1 MLPEDS
7 DTTDTP
13 LADTDFRI
21 LLIEDDPT
29 NRMIMERLV
38 ERIHGCHAIS
48 FNNPLDLIAAL
59 DTIEFDVGI
68 VDYQLPHLNG
78 IELIKEVH
86 RHPAH
91 TDKPIVIVTADKD
104 RDIRIE
110 ALTSGAVDFLNKPV
124 EIVEF
129 KARVRNLTKLAE
141 AQRKLS
147 MRAEWL
153 KEEVDRATTELR
165 KRGEEIVHRLILASE
180 YEDLDTAMH
189 TLRMANFCE
198 LIAEELGM
206 SMDFRHDLKMAAPMH
221 DIGKVAIPDRIM
233 RKRGPLTPEEREE
246 INRHTEIGAGILQGS
261 SCRLL
266 QVATQIAATH
276 HERWDGSGYP
286 HGLRGDEIPL
296 VGRIAAV
303 ADVFDAL
310 TTAPPYKSAWTNE
323 QAFRFLEDKAGS
335 DFDPE
340 CVAAFL
346 GKRKEVEKIQAKF
359 AAAPMPVARNG

>member
-1 MLPEDS
+1 M
-7 DTTDTP
+7 TDTP
-13 LADTDFRI
+13 LADTEFRI
-21 LLIEDDPT
+21 LLVEDDPT

-38 ERIHGCHAIS
+38 ERIPGCHAVS
-48 FNNPLDLIAAL
+48 FAHPIDLIAAL
-59 DTIEFDVGI
+59 DMVEFDVAI
-68 VDYQLPHLNG
+68 VDYQLPGLNG
-78 IELIKEVH
+78 IELIKEIH
-86 RHPAH
+86 QHPAH
-91 TDKPIVIVTADKD
+91 TDKPMVIVTADKD
-104 RDIRIE
+104 RDTRIE
-110 ALTSGAVDFLNKPV
+110 ALTSGAVDFLNKPL

-180 YEDLDTAMH
+180 YKDLDTAMH

-206 SMDFRHDLKMAAPMH
+206 SMEFRRDLKMAAPMH
-221 DIGKVAIPDRIM
+221 DIGKVGIPDRIM
-233 RKRGPLTPEEREE
+233 LKRGPLTPEEREE
-246 INRHTEIGAGILQGS
+246 INRHTEIGAGILKGS

-286 HGLRGDEIPL
+286 NGLRGEEIPL

-310 TTAPPYKSAWTNE
+310 TTERPYKSAWTNE
-323 QAFRFLEDKAGS
+323 RAFSFLEEKSGS

-340 CVAAFL
+340 CIAAFL
-346 GKRKEVEKIQAKF
+346 SKKKEVEEIQARF
-359 AAAPMPVARNG
+359 ADEPIPLAKNG

>member
-1 MLPEDS
+1 MN
-7 DTTDTP
+7 DTP
-13 LADTDFRI
+13 LADIDFRI
-21 LLIEDDPT
+21 LLVEDDPT
-29 NRMIMERLV
+29 NRTIMERLV
-38 ERIHGCHAIS
+38 ERIHGCQAIS
-48 FNNPLDLIAAL
+48 FNNPLDLLAAL

-68 VDYQLPHLNG
+68 VDYLLPHLNG

-86 RHPAH
+86 QHPAH
-91 TDKPIVIVTADKD
+91 TDKPMVIVTADKD
-104 RDIRIE
+104 REIRIE
-110 ALTSGAVDFLNKPV
+110 ALTSGAVDFLNKPL

-141 AQRKLS
+141 AKRKLS
-147 MRAEWL
+147 VRAEWL

-180 YEDLDTAMH
+180 YKDLDTAMH

-206 SMDFRHDLKMAAPMH
+206 SLDFRRDLKMAAPMH
-221 DIGKVAIPDRIM
+221 DIGKVGIPDRIM
-233 RKRGPLTPEEREE
+233 RKHGPLTPEEREE
-246 INRHTEIGAGILQGS
+246 INRHTEIGASILQGS

-286 HGLRGDEIPL
+286 HGLRGEEIPL

-310 TTAPPYKSAWTNE
+310 TTERPYKSAWTNE
-323 QAFRFLEDKAGS
+323 QAFRFLEEKAGS
-335 DFDPE
+335 EFDPE

-346 GKRKEVEKIQAKF
+346 SKRKEVEEIKAKF
-359 AAAPMPVARNG
+359 ADAPCRSPETADASHPA